1 MSNSDLELIWDYHDA
16 TKHSYQSMR
25 SNRHYLDWENQPSP
39 FKVYSDLEP
48 IPLPRTWPASTV
60 EAFNAIFSSGTQ
72 ESQINPLD
80 LKALASIL
88 FHSAGITRRRTYPGG
103 DIYFRAAACTGALYE
118 IELYLVCG
126 PLMDLAAGVYHFNPG
141 DFSLRRLRGADWR
154 GLLADATANEFSIV
168 QAPVTIVCTGT
179 YWRN

>member
-1 MSNSDLELIWDYHDA
+1 MSNNDLELIWDYHDA

-60 EAFNAIFSSGTQ
+60 EAFNAISSSGTQ

-80 LKALASIL
+80 LKALASR
-88 FHSAGITRRRTYPGG
+88 SEERRVGKECR
-103 DIYFRAAACTGALYE
+103 
-118 IELYLVCG
+118 
-126 PLMDLAAGVYHFNPG
+126 
-141 DFSLRRLRGADWR
+141 S
-154 GLLADATANEFSIV
+154 
-168 QAPVTIVCTGT
+168 
-179 YWRN
+179 